1 MLLFIR
7 VWVWINRRSCISFN
21 TSHVTLYRK
30 SIYRNWNISF
40 VSIHLMLLFINDRP
54 PEITYWC
61 WVSIH
66 LMLLFITSL
75 WPVSLRIWSFNTSHV
90 TLYQGWCSCYICL
103 PCVFQYISC
112 YSLSSENFQ
121 YFTNAHVSIHLMLL
135 FIDLDSMVNRV
146 YI

>member
-66 LMLLFITSL
+66 LMLLFIWMRGLMRFWDWCFNTSHVTL
-75 WPVSLRIWSFNTSHV
+75 YQMVSLLKNIIVNSFNTSHV
-90 TLYQGWCSCYICL
+90 TLYQ
-103 PCVFQYISC
+103 
-112 YSLSSENFQ
+112 LSSVGKNQGLGRFN
-121 YFTNAHVSIHLMLL
+121 TSHVTLYQKAKRNI
-135 FIDLDSMVNRV
+135 
-146 YI
+146 Y